1 MQYQL
6 KIQQLVTYSRCRIY
20 RNFVK
25 MLTEDKELRLNGD
38 SLLYY
43 FVVLCSMANY
53 QFSRLPVDGIFYS
66 VLPGEWILPSRELT
80 ELFRKKTVKS
90 TIAVLDDLSEKNL
103 LTYSIIHH
111 KQYIK
116 YAITDWSKF
125 NTSLEADVP
134 CQKDLGFFFF
144 PYRLVSEFIGN
155 GKCSEMDIV
164 LDLWLNAV
172 YNDARI
178 PGSDVGPVTYFRN
191 GTRSPLIGYE
201 DLGKR
206 WGVSKSTAGRIIR
219 KLEDNGYIKSV
230 SFQGK
235 YGSAIYL
242 CNYLSTMFNI
252 SDVIIDKEEVAM
264 SLNIKMSIPDEVE
277 KVEADEIQEAEAVL
291 AACQNSEFEVEETQI
306 SVPKSIACV
315 PKSHIVMMVQKT
327 AKSLSLQG
335 YACCACAR
343 AQYFLSPLSQSI
355 DCKRKTIEAEL
366 LIRCPDTPQV
376 YRFAKTIDAMN
387 EKEVG

>member
-20 RNFVK
+20 RNFIK
-25 MLTEDKELRLNGD
+25 TLSDDKAIRLNGD
-38 SLLYY
+38 SHLFY
-43 FVVLCSMANY
+43 FMALCSHANY
-53 QFSRLPVDGIFYS
+53 QFNRISIDGIYYAIA
-66 VLPGEWILPSRELT
+66 PGEWIISIRELK
-80 ELFRKKTVKS
+80 ELFRKKTAKAAL
-90 TIAVLDDLSEKNL
+90 AVLDELSSDNH
-103 LTYSIIHH
+103 LTYSVLHH
-111 KQYIK
+111 KQYVK
-116 YAITDWSKF
+116 YSITNWSKF

-134 CQKDLGFFFF
+134 CQKDVGFFFF
-144 PYRLVSEFIGN
+144 PYHLVTEFIGN

-172 YNDARI
+172 YNDSRI

-206 WGVSKSTAGRIIR
+206 WGVSKSTAGRMIR

-264 SLNIKMSIPDEVE
+264 SLNIKMSIPDEAE
-277 KVEADEIQEAEAVL
+277 RLDAEENQEAEAVL
-291 AACQNSEFEVEETQI
+291 AACQNSEFEVDEEQI
-306 SVPKSIACV
+306 CVSKKLFCV
-315 PKSHIVMMVQKT
+315 PESHMVMMAQKT
-327 AKSLSLQG
+327 AKTLFLQG
-335 YACCACAR
+335 YACCACPRAR
-343 AQYFLSPLSQSI
+343 YYLSPLSQSI
-355 DCKRKTIEAEL
+355 DCKRRTNIF
-366 LIRCPDTPQV
+366 
-376 YRFAKTIDAMN
+376 FAPFL
-387 EKEVG
+387 